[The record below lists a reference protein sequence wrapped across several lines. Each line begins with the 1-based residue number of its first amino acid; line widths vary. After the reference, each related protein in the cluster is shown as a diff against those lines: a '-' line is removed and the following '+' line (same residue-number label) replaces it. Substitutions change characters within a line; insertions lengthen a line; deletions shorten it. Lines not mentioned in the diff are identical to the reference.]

1 MSKAMRVCD
10 REVIERQVVNA
21 WKKKSEKVIIEK
33 LLETKFG
40 EALDNDLA
48 DYNNLVKEITALE
61 KKRDELRRKVSDDIR
76 VFNESNCEVDDNS
89 YRHNYYGTYVDTDI
103 GSYGNSRAKGY
114 TLNTNIPHE
123 LRSNIS
129 DELALSTMG
138 GDFNGN
144 DLVVRLIEMFVE

>member
-48 DYNNLVKEITALE
+48 DYNNLVEEIT
-61 KKRDELRRKVSDDIR
+61 
-76 VFNESNCEVDDNS
+76 ESLILL
-89 YRHNYYGTYVDTDI
+89 YG
-103 GSYGNSRAKGY
+103 
-114 TLNTNIPHE
+114 
-123 LRSNIS
+123 
-129 DELALSTMG
+129 
-138 GDFNGN
+138 
-144 DLVVRLIEMFVE
+144 